1 MEFIRWALE
10 FIKDYPV
17 FVISNLAQL
26 VGCIFLERNRDLYR
40 FHINNFLLEEE
51 LPKPKNIFSYTL
63 PYMYLL
69 LLFGHNYANYFW
81 GAEMLDNIGE
91 LFYLYEILVQLQSF
105 KYHYLFI
112 LFLQEH
118 NKLEEYRSN
127 LLNAIICSSFMIL
140 KILFTSSLFV
150 EFPFMYSLKTSIF
163 MANLIAFFFFLK
175 I

>member
-1 MEFIRWALE
+1 
-10 FIKDYPV
+10 
-17 FVISNLAQL
+17 
-26 VGCIFLERNRDLYR
+26 
-40 FHINNFLLEEE
+40 
-51 LPKPKNIFSYTL
+51 
-63 PYMYLL
+63 
-69 LLFGHNYANYFW
+69 
-81 GAEMLDNIGE
+81 MLDNIGE

-163 MANLIAFFFFLK
+163 MANLIAFFFF
-175 I
+175 